1 MLSLGADSEEDC
13 LNILDALTAD
23 TLGCTVF
30 LAHKDVESDARLI
43 RYLED
48 TADVR
53 IAHSTYSSLFHMLD
67 CHGTWRPYL
76 RDYHL
81 ILTWQCVLYM
91 HVYVYVCPSL
101 RLVQML
107 IEASPLATGPAE
119 EADGMLAV
127 VCRSTRAGILRRRAH
142 LEDADRPVALAD
154 DGDATLVARH
164 LFKMRDM
171 NGIVDVV
178 RRL

>member
-13 LNILDALTAD
+13 LSILDALMAD

-30 LAHKDVESDARLI
+30 LAHKDVDTDARLI

-53 IAHSTYSSLFHMLD
+53 IAYPTHTHVSVARTLIAVLTFEITMLTHT
-67 CHGTWRPYL
+67 HGL
-76 RDYHL
+76 
-81 ILTWQCVLYM
+81 CVQ
-91 HVYVYVCPSL
+91 YVCFSL
-101 RLVQML
+101 LQML

-119 EADGMLAV
+119 EADGVLAV
-127 VCRSTRAGILRRRAH
+127 VCRSTRVGIMRRRAH
-142 LEDADRPVALAD
+142 LEDADRPMPLAD

-164 LFKMRDM
+164 LFKMRDA
-171 NGIVDVV
+171 NVFDVV